1 MDVAS
6 AKSALL
12 AQFMPVMASAARPAT
27 HIGMDELP
35 FLPVGGGESVQ
46 LIHVDLVQGMWIVR
60 SRFEPNTTLARH
72 FHTGPVFAV
81 TLSGTWHYL
90 EYPQQ
95 INTPGSYLFEP
106 AGSIHT
112 LHIPPQQG
120 ITDVWFAINGS
131 NLSLDAD
138 GRVLQVVDAAFVL
151 AAYREGCKSLGLAT
165 DKMIVLGE

>member
-1 MDVAS
+1 MELES

-12 AQFMPVMASAARPAT
+12 AQFMPVMASAAHPAL
-27 HIGMDELP
+27 HVGMDELP

-46 LIHVDLVQGMWIVR
+46 LIHVDLTQGMWIVR
-60 SRFEPNTTLARH
+60 SRFEPNTTLTRH

-90 EYPQQ
+90 EYPTQ

-112 LHIPPQQG
+112 LHIPPQDG
-120 ITDVWFAINGS
+120 ITDVWFAIHGS
-131 NLSLDAD
+131 NLTLDAD
-138 GRVLQVVDAAFVL
+138 GRVLQVVDAGFVL
-151 AAYREGCKSLGLAT
+151 DAYRKGCAAMGLAT
-165 DKMIVLGE
+165 DKIIVAGE